1 MKLGAFL
8 SGSDINEKYVKDSH
22 LNQRRQI
29 NALNPDHVKWFTEK
43 RDFRRPFNERN
54 ALQHCLQYCQAS
66 ASTFALASLNGFA
79 EKRWHGLRYLE
90 LQCISRSINVVVAD
104 NPVVS
109 SGSIQ
114 ILAAQAEF
122 DRNEL
127 VRKSKAAIDDIQQII
142 AKEGSHV
149 SKSGRRITRLGYH
162 GAMEDLSA
170 KAQIARTNYADQHAA
185 DVWPLVENFLARGL
199 GLTGAAR
206 ELNRL
211 GVATAKGGKWHASTV
226 VNVRKRM
233 TRSE

>member
-8 SGSDINEKYVKDSH
+8 SGSDKDSH

-29 NALNPDHVKWFTEK
+29 NSALNPDEVKWFTEQGDYK
-43 RDFRRPFNERN
+43 RPFNERN
-54 ALQHCLQYCQAS
+54 ALQFALRHCAAS
-66 ASTFALASLNGFA
+66 ASTFALASLSGFSD
-79 EKRWHGLRYLE
+79 KRWHGLRYLE
-90 LQCISRSINVVVAD
+90 TQCQTLGIDVVVAD

-127 VRKSKAAIDDIQQII
+127 VRKSKAAINDIQQII
-142 AKEGSHV
+142 AKDGSHV

-162 GAMEDLSA
+162 GAMEELSA
-170 KAQIARTNYADQHAA
+170 KAQVARNSHADQHSA

-199 GLTGAAR
+199 GLTGTAR

-211 GVATAKGGKWHASTV
+211 GVATAKGGKWHPSTV

-233 TRSE
+233 TRNE

>member
-8 SGSDINEKYVKDSH
+8 SGSDKDSH

-29 NALNPDHVKWFTEK
+29 NSALNPDHVKWFTEQ

-54 ALQHCLQYCQAS
+54 ALQHCLKYCQAS
-66 ASTFALASLNGFA
+66 ASTFALASLSGFS
-79 EKRWHGLRYLE
+79 EKRWHGLRYIE
-90 LQCISRSINVVVAD
+90 SQCQTLGIDVAVAD

-122 DRNEL
+122 DRNQL

-170 KAQIARTNYADQHAA
+170 KAQIARNSNADQHSA

-199 GLTGAAR
+199 GLTGTAR

-233 TRSE
+233 TRNE

>member
-8 SGSDINEKYVKDSH
+8 SGSDKDSH

-29 NALNPDHVKWFTEK
+29 NSALNPDEVKWFTETGDYK
-43 RDFRRPFNERN
+43 RPFNERN
-54 ALQHCLQYCQAS
+54 ALQFALRHCHAS
-66 ASTFALASLNGFA
+66 ASTFALASLSGFSD
-79 EKRWHGLRYLE
+79 KRWHGLRYIQT
-90 LQCISRSINVVVAD
+90 QCQTLGIDVVVAD

-127 VRKSKAAIDDIQQII
+127 VRKSKAAINDIQQII
-142 AKEGSHV
+142 AKDGSHV

-170 KAQIARTNYADQHAA
+170 KAQIARNSHADQHSA

-199 GLTGAAR
+199 GLTGTAR

-211 GVATAKGGKWHASTV
+211 GVATAKGGKWHPSTV

-233 TRSE
+233 TRNE

>member
-8 SGSDINEKYVKDSH
+8 SGSDKDSH

-29 NALNPDHVKWFTEK
+29 NALNPDEVKWFTEQ
-43 RDFRRPFNERN
+43 RDYRRPFNERN

-79 EKRWHGLRYLE
+79 EKRWQGLRYLD
-90 LQCISRSINVVVAD
+90 LQCDSLSINVVVAD
-104 NPVVS
+104 NPVVT

-127 VRKSKAAIDDIQQII
+127 VRKSKAAINDIQQII
-142 AKEGSHV
+142 AKDGSHV

-162 GAMEDLSA
+162 GAMEELSA
-170 KAQIARTNYADQHAA
+170 KAQVARNSHADQHAA

-226 VNVRKRM
+226 VNIRKRM
-233 TRSE
+233 TRNE

>member
-8 SGSDINEKYVKDSH
+8 SGSDKDSH

-29 NALNPDHVKWFTEK
+29 NALNPDEVKWFTEQ

-54 ALQHCLQYCQAS
+54 ALQHCLKYCANLS
-66 ASTFALASLNGFA
+66 ETFALASLSGFA
-79 EKRWHGLRYLE
+79 EKRWHGLRYIE
-90 LQCISRSINVVVAD
+90 TQCQTLGIDVVVAD

-127 VRKSKAAIDDIQQII
+127 VRKSKAAINDIQQII

-162 GAMEDLSA
+162 GAMEELSA
-170 KAQIARTNYADQHAA
+170 KAQIARNSHADQHSA

-199 GLTGAAR
+199 GLAGTAR

-211 GVATAKGGKWHASTV
+211 GVATAKGGKWHASTI

-233 TRSE
+233 QRNE

>member
-8 SGSDINEKYVKDSH
+8 SGMDKDSH
-22 LNQRRQI
+22 LDQRRQI
-29 NALNPDHVKWFTEK
+29 NAMNADHVKWFTEQ

-54 ALQHCLQYCQAS
+54 ALQHCLKYCQAS

-79 EKRWHGLRYLE
+79 EKRWHGLRHIE
-90 LQCISRSINVVVAD
+90 EQCQTLGIDVVVAD

-127 VRKSKAAIDDIQQII
+127 VRKSKAAIDDIQHKI

-162 GAMEDLSA
+162 GAMGDLSA
-170 KAQIARTNYADQHAA
+170 KAQKARNSHADQHAA
-185 DVWPLVENFLARGL
+185 DVWPLVDNFLARGL
-199 GLTGAAR
+199 GLTGTAR

-233 TRSE
+233 TRNE

>member
-8 SGSDINEKYVKDSH
+8 SGSDKDSH

-29 NALNPDHVKWFTEK
+29 NTLNPDHVKWFTEQ

-54 ALQHCLQYCQAS
+54 ALQHCLKYCANS
-66 ASTFALASLNGFA
+66 SETFALASLSGFA
-79 EKRWHGLRYLE
+79 DKRWHGLRYIE
-90 LQCISRSINVVVAD
+90 EQCQTLGIDVVVAD

-127 VRKSKAAIDDIQQII
+127 VRKSKAAINDIQQII

-162 GAMEDLSA
+162 GAMEEMSA
-170 KAQIARTNYADQHAA
+170 KAQIARNSHADQHSA

-199 GLTGAAR
+199 GLAGTAR

-233 TRSE
+233 TRNE

>member
-8 SGSDINEKYVKDSH
+8 SGSDKGSH

-29 NALNPDHVKWFTEK
+29 HSALNPDEVKWFTEQGDYK
-43 RDFRRPFNERN
+43 RPFNERN
-54 ALQHCLQYCQAS
+54 ALQFALRHCHVS
-66 ASTFALASLNGFA
+66 ASTFALASLSGFSD
-79 EKRWHGLRYLE
+79 KRWHGLRYIE
-90 LQCISRSINVVVAD
+90 TQCQTLGIDVVVAD

-127 VRKSKAAIDDIQQII
+127 VRKSKAAINDIQQII

-162 GAMEDLSA
+162 GAMEELSA
-170 KAQIARTNYADQHAA
+170 KAQIARNSHADQHSA

-199 GLTGAAR
+199 GLTGTAR

-233 TRSE
+233 TRNDE

>member
-8 SGSDINEKYVKDSH
+8 SGSDKDSH

-29 NALNPDHVKWFTEK
+29 NSALNPDEVKWFTETGDYK
-43 RDFRRPFNERN
+43 RPFNERN
-54 ALQHCLQYCQAS
+54 ALQFALRHCHAS

-79 EKRWHGLRYLE
+79 DKRWHGLRYIE
-90 LQCISRSINVVVAD
+90 TQCQTLGIDVVVAD

-109 SGSIQ
+109 GGSIQ

-122 DRNEL
+122 DRNQL
-127 VRKSKAAIDDIQQII
+127 VRKSKAAINDIQQII

-162 GAMEDLSA
+162 GAMEELSA
-170 KAQIARTNYADQHAA
+170 KAQVARNSHADQHAA

-211 GVATAKGGKWHASTV
+211 GVATAKGGKWHPSTV

-233 TRSE
+233 TRNE